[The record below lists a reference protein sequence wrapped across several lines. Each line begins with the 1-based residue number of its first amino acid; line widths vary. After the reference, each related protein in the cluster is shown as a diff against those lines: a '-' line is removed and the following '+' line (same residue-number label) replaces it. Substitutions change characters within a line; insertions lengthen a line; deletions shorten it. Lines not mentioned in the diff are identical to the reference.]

1 MFLDFGY
8 LRTVGDLSFRLLVE
22 QLFFWKVQ
30 EMESGAKL
38 NSGSGGPFVETSN
51 YGIPFTPDV
60 VETSL
65 SGRPHFLLIWDGK
78 RGKPA
83 AFSSQV
89 WGSEEGEQKC
99 WFRTG
104 KSMIED
110 PEYHRIS
117 SKISQIANRQ
127 TSCSGITHK
136 CIELLYIIYI
146 YIYIY

>member
-1 MFLDFGY
+1 MSKHQTTAFH
-8 LRTVGDLSFRLLVE
+8 LRLTL
-22 QLFFWKVQ
+22 W
-30 EMESGAKL
+30 
-38 NSGSGGPFVETSN
+38 
-51 YGIPFTPDV
+51 I
-60 VETSL
+60 
-65 SGRPHFLLIWDGK
+65 PHFLGEHRTLMLIWDGK

-127 TSCSGITHK
+127 TSCNGITHK
-136 CIELLYIIYI
+136 CIELLYMYNNIYMFCASSLI
-146 YIYIY
+146 TGSSFLAASCSSFTAFLIW

>member
-1 MFLDFGY
+1 MEAGVHLSKHQTTAFH
-8 LRTVGDLSFRLLVE
+8 LRLTL
-22 QLFFWKVQ
+22 W
-30 EMESGAKL
+30 
-38 NSGSGGPFVETSN
+38 
-51 YGIPFTPDV
+51 I
-60 VETSL
+60 
-65 SGRPHFLLIWDGK
+65 PHFLGEHKTLMLIWDGK

-83 AFSSQV
+83 VFSSQV

-127 TSCSGITHK
+127 TSCNGITHK
-136 CIELLYIIYI
+136 CIELLYNCICIIIYIIYI
-146 YIYIY
+146 YICFVHHHSSLRSSFLAASCSSFTAFLIW